1 MPDTHPEAEI
11 RAVLDEHEDAELVG
25 LELIRS
31 VAEGHAL

>member
-11 RAVLDEHEDAELVG
+11 KAVLDEHGNAELVG
-25 LELIRS
+25 LELIGS